1 LLTLPYRSMATT
13 SVKGSIASFSPA
25 FWIWRMSSEQTFTD
39 NENHCV
45 RCRLFNIFNSM
56 HRLVKDPRESYVERN
71 HHPSWT
77 IKVALGRKRLD
88 IAEYPIQE
96 HLSSGLLRCFG
107 WSNSSNTSSTS
118 NDCVNSKTFTV
129 IFSKFAT

>member
-1 LLTLPYRSMATT
+1 MC
-13 SVKGSIASFSPA
+13 
-25 FWIWRMSSEQTFTD
+25 SEQTFTD
-39 NENHCV
+39 NQDYCV

-77 IKVALGRKRLD
+77 IKVALGLEHPD
-88 IAEYPIQE
+88 ITEYPIQE
-96 HLSSGLLRCFG
+96 HLSCGLLRCFG
-107 WSNSSNTSSTS
+107 WSNSSNTLPTS
-118 NDCVNSKTFTV
+118 NDCVNSKTSTV